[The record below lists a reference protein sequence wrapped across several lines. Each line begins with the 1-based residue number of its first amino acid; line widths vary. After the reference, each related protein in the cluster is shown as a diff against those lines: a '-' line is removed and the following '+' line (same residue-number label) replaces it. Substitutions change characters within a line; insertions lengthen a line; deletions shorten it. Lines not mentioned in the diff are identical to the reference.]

1 MGEPLEM
8 TETTETTE
16 TTQPTQ
22 PTPLELTSKTPLE
35 VAQERLSLYYEAERR
50 VLVGQSY
57 TIGDRQ
63 LTRANLA
70 EIRKAIDS
78 LKDEIEQLM
87 GRSRGFSRRVVFMD

>member
-1 MGEPLEM
+1 MDTPL
-8 TETTETTE
+8 ETTETTE
-16 TTQPTQ
+16 TTQTA
-22 PTPLELTSKTPLE
+22 PLEPVQKTPLE
-35 VAQERLSLYYEAERR
+35 TAQERLLLYYEAERR

-63 LTRANLA
+63 LTRANLS

-78 LKDEIEQLM
+78 LKAEIEQLL